1 MIEFGRVAT
10 PELLEVVSII
20 EELRNTSS
28 TNEKKA
34 ILTKYEDKNDLKKL
48 LELTYNPHKKYK
60 MTEKSIDIN
69 DFDENGVDGYV
80 CFGALLKKLS
90 ESNINDKLRQDTNKF
105 LAFTDE
111 RIRDLYKCVLL
122 KDLKIGVNT
131 TTLNKVWKGLIP
143 AGETGVD
150 IKPMLASKFDFDKPP
165 KGQFY
170 VSEKLDGIRCLAICK
185 EDSVELYTRQGKL
198 IEGCLE
204 IEDDL
209 KKIRKITDEDFV
221 LDGEILANDCDYET
235 VYKETTKRVKNKNAV
250 KTDIH
255 YVVFDLLTYDEFIN
269 KKCTHAYSE
278 RISELQKID
287 MYFMKNK
294 RLEFGDILTSVEIIN
309 SRLFDDGELDKVMD
323 LLNIYRKMGAEGLML
338 NLADAPYEFKRS
350 KNILKVKVMQTVDLR
365 IVGFEEGQGRNAG
378 KLGAILVDFKGG
390 IVKVGSGFTDFDR
403 EYIWKNQHL
412 YIDRVVEVSY
422 FEISKDK
429 TGKESLRFPVF
440 KEVRELGKEVSYH

>member
-122 KDLKIGVNT
+122 KDLKIGVNA

-143 AGETGVD
+143 AGETGVE
-150 IKPMLASKFDFDKPP
+150 IKPMLASKFNFDKPP
-165 KGQFY
+165 VGDFA
-170 VSEKLDGIRCLAICK
+170 VTEKLDGIRCLAICK
-185 EDSVELYTRQGKL
+185 EDSIQLFSRQGKL
-198 IEGCLE
+198 IEGCVS
-204 IEDDL
+204 IETTL
-209 KKIRKITDEDFV
+209 MGMRMQVGRDFV
-221 LDGEILANDCDYET
+221 LDGELLAMNCGYDT
-235 VYKETTKRVKNKNAV
+235 VYKETTKRVKNKNEIKEGIYYMAFDMLEMEEFNQL
-250 KTDIH
+250 KGIH
-255 YVVFDLLTYDEFIN
+255 KY
-269 KKCTHAYSE
+269 HE
-278 RISELQKID
+278 RLQKLLD
-287 MYFMKNK
+287 
-294 RLEFGDILTSVEIIN
+294 
-309 SRLFDDGELDKVMD
+309 LDKLMGSMFVRIIRPLYIGNDMD
-323 LLNIYRKMGAEGLML
+323 EVLELLKVYKKLGAEGLMV
-338 NLADAPYEFKRS
+338 NLMDAPYEFKRS
-350 KNILKVKVMQTVDLR
+350 KNILKVKVMQTADLR

-378 KLGAILVDFKGG
+378 KLGAILVDFKGNKVG
-390 IVKVGSGFTDFDR
+390 VGSGFTDFDR
-403 EYIWKNQHL
+403 EYIWKNQDQYL
-412 YIDRVVEVSY
+412 GKIAEIQY
-422 FEISKDK
+422 FEITKDK
-429 TGKESLRFPVF
+429 TGTESLRFPVW
-440 KEVRELGKEVSYH
+440 KYLRTDKTEPSLY

>member
-122 KDLKIGVNT
+122 KDLKIGVNA

-143 AGETGVD
+143 AGETGVE
-150 IKPMLASKFDFDKPP
+150 IKPMLASKFNFDKPP
-165 KGQFY
+165 VGDFA
-170 VSEKLDGIRCLAICK
+170 VTEKLDGIRCLAICK
-185 EDSVELYTRQGKL
+185 EDSIQLFSRQGKL
-198 IEGCLE
+198 IEGCVS
-204 IEDDL
+204 IETTL
-209 KKIRKITDEDFV
+209 MGMRMQVGRDFV
-221 LDGEILANDCDYET
+221 LDGELLAMNCGYDT
-235 VYKETTKRVKNKNAV
+235 VYKETTKRVKNKNEIKEGIYYMAFDMLEMEEFNQL
-250 KTDIH
+250 KGIH
-255 YVVFDLLTYDEFIN
+255 KY
-269 KKCTHAYSE
+269 HE
-278 RISELQKID
+278 RLQKLLD
-287 MYFMKNK
+287 
-294 RLEFGDILTSVEIIN
+294 
-309 SRLFDDGELDKVMD
+309 LDKLMGSMFVRIIRPLYIGNDMD
-323 LLNIYRKMGAEGLML
+323 EVLELLKVYKKLGAEGLMV
-338 NLADAPYEFKRS
+338 NLMDAPYEFNRI
-350 KNILKVKVMQTVDLR
+350 KNILKVKVMQTADLR

-378 KLGAILVDFKGG
+378 KLGAILVDFKGNKVG
-390 IVKVGSGFTDFDR
+390 VGSGFTDFDR
-403 EYIWKNQHL
+403 EYIWKNQDQYL
-412 YIDRVVEVSY
+412 GKIAEIQY
-422 FEISKDK
+422 FEITKDK
-429 TGKESLRFPVF
+429 TGTESLRFPVW
-440 KEVRELGKEVSYH
+440 KYLRTDKTEPSLY

>member
-122 KDLKIGVNT
+122 KDLKIGVNA

-143 AGETGVD
+143 AGETGVE
-150 IKPMLASKFDFDKPP
+150 IKPMLASKFNFDKPP
-165 KGQFY
+165 VGDFA
-170 VSEKLDGIRCLAICK
+170 VTEKLDGIRCLAICK
-185 EDSVELYTRQGKL
+185 EDSIQLFSRQGKL
-198 IEGCLE
+198 IEGCVS
-204 IEDDL
+204 IETTL
-209 KKIRKITDEDFV
+209 MGMRMQVGRDFV
-221 LDGEILANDCDYET
+221 LDGELLAMNCGYDT
-235 VYKETTKRVKNKNAV
+235 VYKETTKRVKNKNEIKEGIYYMAFDMLEMEEFNQL
-250 KTDIH
+250 KGIH
-255 YVVFDLLTYDEFIN
+255 KY
-269 KKCTHAYSE
+269 HE
-278 RISELQKID
+278 RLQKLLD
-287 MYFMKNK
+287 
-294 RLEFGDILTSVEIIN
+294 
-309 SRLFDDGELDKVMD
+309 LDKLMGSMFVRIIRPLYIGNDMD
-323 LLNIYRKMGAEGLML
+323 EVLELLKVYKKLGAEGLMV
-338 NLADAPYEFKRS
+338 NLMDAPYEFKRS
-350 KNILKVKVMQTVDLR
+350 KNILKVKVMQTTDLR

-378 KLGAILVDFKGG
+378 KLGAILVDFKGNKVG
-390 IVKVGSGFTDFDR
+390 VGSGFTDFDR
-403 EYIWKNQHL
+403 EYIWKNQDQYL
-412 YIDRVVEVSY
+412 GKIAEIQY
-422 FEISKDK
+422 FEITKDK
-429 TGKESLRFPVF
+429 TGTESLRFPVW
-440 KEVRELGKEVSYH
+440 KYLRTDKTEPSLY

>member
-60 MTEKSIDIN
+60 ITEKSIDLN

-122 KDLKIGVNT
+122 KDLKIGVNAST
-131 TTLNKVWKGLIP
+131 INKVWKGLIP
-143 AGETGVD
+143 TSETGVD
-150 IKPMLASKFDFDKPP
+150 IKPMLASKFDFDKSP
-165 KGQFY
+165 KGEFC
-170 VSEKLDGIRCLAICK
+170 VTEKLDGIRCMAICK
-185 EDSVELYTRQGKL
+185 EDSIQLFSRQGKL
-198 IEGCLE
+198 IEGCVS
-204 IEDDL
+204 IETTL
-209 KKIRKITDEDFV
+209 MGMRMQVGRDFV
-221 LDGEILANDCDYET
+221 LDGELLAMNCGYDT
-235 VYKETTKRVKNKNAV
+235 VYKETTKRVKNKNEIKEGIYYMAFDMLEMEEFNQL
-250 KTDIH
+250 KGIH
-255 YVVFDLLTYDEFIN
+255 KY
-269 KKCTHAYSE
+269 HE
-278 RISELQKID
+278 RLQKLLD
-287 MYFMKNK
+287 
-294 RLEFGDILTSVEIIN
+294 
-309 SRLFDDGELDKVMD
+309 LDKLMGSMFVRIIRPLYIGNDMD
-323 LLNIYRKMGAEGLML
+323 EVLELLKVYKKLGAEGLMV
-338 NLADAPYEFKRS
+338 NLMDAPYEFKRS
-350 KNILKVKVMQTVDLR
+350 KAILKVKVMQTADLR

-378 KLGAILVDFKGG
+378 KLGAILVDFKGNKVG
-390 IVKVGSGFTDFDR
+390 VGSGFTDFDR
-403 EYIWKNQHL
+403 EYIWKNQDQYL
-412 YIDRVVEVSY
+412 GKICEIQF

-429 TGKESLRFPVF
+429 DGVESLRFPVW
-440 KEVRELGKEVSYH
+440 KYLRTDKTEPSLY

>member
-131 TTLNKVWKGLIP
+131 TTINKVWKGLIP
-143 AGETGVD
+143 TSETGVD
-150 IKPMLASKFDFDKPP
+150 IKPMLASKFDFDKSP
-165 KGQFY
+165 KGEFC
-170 VSEKLDGIRCLAICK
+170 VTEKLDGIRCMAICK
-185 EDSVELYTRQGKL
+185 EDSIQLFSRQGKL
-198 IEGCLE
+198 IEGCVS
-204 IEDDL
+204 IETTL
-209 KKIRKITDEDFV
+209 MGMRMQVGRDFV
-221 LDGEILANDCDYET
+221 LDGELLAMNCGYDT
-235 VYKETTKRVKNKNAV
+235 VYKETTKRVKNKNEIKEGIYYMAFDMLEMEEFNQL
-250 KTDIH
+250 KGIH
-255 YVVFDLLTYDEFIN
+255 KY
-269 KKCTHAYSE
+269 HE
-278 RISELQKID
+278 RLQKLLD
-287 MYFMKNK
+287 
-294 RLEFGDILTSVEIIN
+294 
-309 SRLFDDGELDKVMD
+309 LDKLMGSMFVRIIRPLYIGNDMD
-323 LLNIYRKMGAEGLML
+323 EVLELLKVYKKLGAEGLMV
-338 NLADAPYEFKRS
+338 NLMDVPYEFKRS
-350 KNILKVKVMQTVDLR
+350 KNILKVKVMQTADLR

-403 EYIWKNQHL
+403 EFIWKNQDQYL
-412 YIDRVVEVSY
+412 GKIAEIQY
-422 FEISKDK
+422 FEITKDK
-429 TGKESLRFPVF
+429 TGTESLRFPVW
-440 KEVRELGKEVSYH
+440 KHLRPDKTEPSLY

>member
-69 DFDENGVDGYV
+69 DFDENGVDGYF

-122 KDLKIGVNT
+122 KDLKIGVNA

-143 AGETGVD
+143 AGETGVE
-150 IKPMLASKFDFDKPP
+150 IKPMLASKFNFDKPP
-165 KGQFY
+165 VGDFA
-170 VSEKLDGIRCLAICK
+170 VTEKLDGIRCLAICK
-185 EDSVELYTRQGKL
+185 EDSIQLFSRQGKL
-198 IEGCLE
+198 IEGCVS
-204 IEDDL
+204 IETTL
-209 KKIRKITDEDFV
+209 MGMRMQVGRDFV
-221 LDGEILANDCDYET
+221 LDGELLAMNCGYDT
-235 VYKETTKRVKNKNAV
+235 VYKETTKRVKNKNEIKEGIYYMAFDMLEMEEFNQL
-250 KTDIH
+250 KGIH
-255 YVVFDLLTYDEFIN
+255 KY
-269 KKCTHAYSE
+269 HE
-278 RISELQKID
+278 RLQKLLD
-287 MYFMKNK
+287 
-294 RLEFGDILTSVEIIN
+294 
-309 SRLFDDGELDKVMD
+309 LDKLMGSMFVRIIRPLYIGNDMD
-323 LLNIYRKMGAEGLML
+323 EVLELLKVYKKLGAEGLMV
-338 NLADAPYEFKRS
+338 NLMDAPYEFKRS

-378 KLGAILVDFKGG
+378 KLGAILVDFKGNKVG
-390 IVKVGSGFTDFDR
+390 VGSGFTDFDR
-403 EYIWKNQHL
+403 EYIWKNQDQYL
-412 YIDRVVEVSY
+412 GKIAEIQY
-422 FEISKDK
+422 FEITKDK
-429 TGKESLRFPVF
+429 TGTESLRFPVW
-440 KEVRELGKEVSYH
+440 KYLRTDKTEPSLY

>member
-122 KDLKIGVNT
+122 KDLKIGVNA

-143 AGETGVD
+143 AGETGVE
-150 IKPMLASKFDFDKPP
+150 IKPMLASKFNFDKPP
-165 KGQFY
+165 VGDFA
-170 VSEKLDGIRCLAICK
+170 VTEKLDGIRCLAICK
-185 EDSVELYTRQGKL
+185 EDSIQLFSRQGKL
-198 IEGCLE
+198 IEGCVS
-204 IEDDL
+204 IETTL
-209 KKIRKITDEDFV
+209 MGMRMQVGRDFV
-221 LDGEILANDCDYET
+221 LDGELLAMNCGYDT
-235 VYKETTKRVKNKNAV
+235 VYKETTKRVKNKNEIKEGIYYMAFDMLEMEEFNQL
-250 KTDIH
+250 KGIH
-255 YVVFDLLTYDEFIN
+255 KY
-269 KKCTHAYSE
+269 HE
-278 RISELQKID
+278 RLQKLLD
-287 MYFMKNK
+287 
-294 RLEFGDILTSVEIIN
+294 
-309 SRLFDDGELDKVMD
+309 LDKLMGSMFVRIIRPLYIGNDMD
-323 LLNIYRKMGAEGLML
+323 EVLELLKVYKKLGAEGIMVNLM
-338 NLADAPYEFKRS
+338 DAPYEFKRS
-350 KNILKVKVMQTVDLR
+350 KNILKVKVMQTADLR

-378 KLGAILVDFKGG
+378 KLGAILVDFKGNKVG
-390 IVKVGSGFTDFDR
+390 VGSGFTDFDR
-403 EYIWKNQHL
+403 EYIWKNQDQYL
-412 YIDRVVEVSY
+412 GKIAEIQY
-422 FEISKDK
+422 FEITKDK
-429 TGKESLRFPVF
+429 TGTESLRFPVW
-440 KEVRELGKEVSYH
+440 KYLRTDKTEPSLY

>member
-60 MTEKSIDIN
+60 ITEKSIDLN

-122 KDLKIGVNT
+122 KDLKIGVNAST
-131 TTLNKVWKGLIP
+131 INKVWKGLIP
-143 AGETGVD
+143 TSETGVD
-150 IKPMLASKFDFDKPP
+150 IKPMLASKFDFDKSP
-165 KGQFY
+165 KGEFC
-170 VSEKLDGIRCLAICK
+170 VTEKLDGIRCMAICK
-185 EDSVELYTRQGKL
+185 EDSIQLFSRQGKL
-198 IEGCLE
+198 IEGCVS
-204 IEDDL
+204 IETTL
-209 KKIRKITDEDFV
+209 MGMRMQVGRDFV
-221 LDGEILANDCDYET
+221 LDGELLAMNCGYDT
-235 VYKETTKRVKNKNAV
+235 VYKETTKRVKNKNEIKEGIYYMAFDMLEMEEFNQL
-250 KTDIH
+250 KGIH
-255 YVVFDLLTYDEFIN
+255 KY
-269 KKCTHAYSE
+269 HE
-278 RISELQKID
+278 RLQKLLD
-287 MYFMKNK
+287 
-294 RLEFGDILTSVEIIN
+294 
-309 SRLFDDGELDKVMD
+309 LDKLMGSMFVRIIRPLYIGNDMD
-323 LLNIYRKMGAEGLML
+323 EVLELLKVYKKLGAEGLMV
-338 NLADAPYEFKRS
+338 NLMDAPYEFKRS
-350 KNILKVKVMQTVDLR
+350 KNILKVKVMQTADLS

-403 EYIWKNQHL
+403 EYIWKNQDQYL
-412 YIDRVVEVSY
+412 GKIAEIQY
-422 FEISKDK
+422 FEITKDK
-429 TGKESLRFPVF
+429 TGTESLRFPVW
-440 KEVRELGKEVSYH
+440 KHLRPDKTEPSLY

>member
-60 MTEKSIDIN
+60 ITEKSIDLN

-143 AGETGVD
+143 TSETGVD

-165 KGQFY
+165 KGEFAIT
-170 VSEKLDGIRCLAICK
+170 EKLDGIRCLAI
-185 EDSVELYTRQGKL
+185 VENGNVTLYTRQGKV

-204 IEDDL
+204 IENDL
-209 KKIRKITDEDFV
+209 LTMYACRGRNFV
-221 LDGEILANDCDYET
+221 VDGELLATDCTYEN
-235 VYKETTKRVKNKNAV
+235 VYKETTKRVKNKDEV
-250 KTDIH
+250 KTGIIYKMFDRLEIEEFKSCESSTP
-255 YVVFDLLTYDEFIN
+255 YRKRIGELIYSFDLCN
-269 KKCTHAYSE
+269 KIVKNITVVDCLYIGKDMA
-278 RISELQKID
+278 RVLELLEE
-287 MYFMKNK
+287 Y
-294 RLEFGDILTSVEIIN
+294 RL
-309 SRLFDDGELDKVMD
+309 K
-323 LLNIYRKMGAEGLML
+323 GAEGLMA
-338 NLADAPYEFKRS
+338 NLMDAPYEFKRS
-350 KNILKVKVMQTVDLR
+350 KNILKVKVMQTADLR

-378 KLGAILVDFKGG
+378 KLGAILVDFKGNKVG
-390 IVKVGSGFTDFDR
+390 VGSGFTDFDR
-403 EYIWKNQHL
+403 EYIWKNQDQYL
-412 YIDRVVEVSY
+412 GKIAEIQY
-422 FEISKDK
+422 FEITKDK
-429 TGKESLRFPVF
+429 TGTESLRFPVW
-440 KEVRELGKEVSYH
+440 KHLRPDKTEPSLY

>member
-122 KDLKIGVNT
+122 KDLKIGVNAST
-131 TTLNKVWKGLIP
+131 INKVWKGLIP
-143 AGETGVD
+143 TSETGVD
-150 IKPMLASKFDFDKPP
+150 IKPMLASKFDFDKSP
-165 KGQFY
+165 KGEFC
-170 VSEKLDGIRCLAICK
+170 VTEKLDGIRCLAICK
-185 EDSVELYTRQGKL
+185 EDSIQLFSRQGKL
-198 IEGCLE
+198 IEGCVS
-204 IEDDL
+204 IETTL
-209 KKIRKITDEDFV
+209 MGMRMQVGRDFV
-221 LDGEILANDCDYET
+221 LDGELLAMNCGYDT
-235 VYKETTKRVKNKNAV
+235 VYKETTKRVKNKNEIKEGIYYMAFDMLEMEEFNQL
-250 KTDIH
+250 KGIH
-255 YVVFDLLTYDEFIN
+255 KY
-269 KKCTHAYSE
+269 HE
-278 RISELQKID
+278 RLQKLLD
-287 MYFMKNK
+287 
-294 RLEFGDILTSVEIIN
+294 
-309 SRLFDDGELDKVMD
+309 LDKLMGSMFVRIIRPLYIGNDMD
-323 LLNIYRKMGAEGLML
+323 EVLELLKVYKKLGAEGLMV
-338 NLADAPYEFKRS
+338 NLMDAPYEFKRS
-350 KNILKVKVMQTVDLR
+350 KNILKVKVMQTADLR

-378 KLGAILVDFKGG
+378 KLGAILVDFKGNKVG
-390 IVKVGSGFTDFDR
+390 VGSGFTDFDR
-403 EYIWKNQHL
+403 EYIWKNQDQYL
-412 YIDRVVEVSY
+412 GKIAEIQY
-422 FEISKDK
+422 FEITKDK
-429 TGKESLRFPVF
+429 TGTESLRFPVW
-440 KEVRELGKEVSYH
+440 KYLRTDKTEPSLY

>member
-20 EELRNTSS
+20 EDLRNTSS

-143 AGETGVD
+143 TSETGVD

-165 KGQFY
+165 KGEFAIT
-170 VSEKLDGIRCLAICK
+170 EKLDGIRCMAICK
-185 EDSVELYTRQGKL
+185 EDSIQLFSRQGKL
-198 IEGCLE
+198 IEGCVS
-204 IEDDL
+204 IETTL
-209 KKIRKITDEDFV
+209 MGMRMQVGRDFV
-221 LDGEILANDCDYET
+221 LDGELLAMNCGYDT
-235 VYKETTKRVKNKNAV
+235 VYKETTKRVKNKNEIKEGIYYMAFDMLEMEEFNQL
-250 KTDIH
+250 KGIH
-255 YVVFDLLTYDEFIN
+255 KY
-269 KKCTHAYSE
+269 HE
-278 RISELQKID
+278 RLQKLLD
-287 MYFMKNK
+287 
-294 RLEFGDILTSVEIIN
+294 
-309 SRLFDDGELDKVMD
+309 LDKLMGSMFVRIIRPLYIGNDMD
-323 LLNIYRKMGAEGLML
+323 EVLELLKVYKKLGAEGLMV
-338 NLADAPYEFKRS
+338 NLMDTPYEFKRS

-378 KLGAILVDFKGG
+378 KLGAILVDFKGNKVG
-390 IVKVGSGFTDFDR
+390 VGSGFTDFDR
-403 EYIWKNQHL
+403 EYIWKNQDQYL
-412 YIDRVVEVSY
+412 GKIAEIQY
-422 FEISKDK
+422 FEITKDK
-429 TGKESLRFPVF
+429 TGTESLRFPVW
-440 KEVRELGKEVSYH
+440 KHLRPDKTEPSLY